1 MMKAITIEDVARL
14 SGVSRGTVS
23 RVINGSQNVNRETRK
38 RVLEVIEK
46 LGYRPNQNARRTAGG
61 RSSTIGIVIPMIGT
75 EFYERLIK
83 SMEEKFRTQWYAMML
98 FPVLKRDWV
107 SKVMMYD
114 VPNSDAAGMF
124 LCSFDIE
131 HLFSSFRK
139 PFEDPTVLVD
149 SYSPL
154 YDSIYIDN
162 ELGGY
167 LVGRKL
173 SKFEGS
179 THVIMMQESIDSGF
193 WLVFNSR
200 LRGFQKALL
209 ESGKN
214 LPPRNVH
221 SYDFSW
227 SAGALAARDIFDN
240 DSPPFNIFAMSD
252 LYAFGVMREAQLRGL
267 RIGQDVKLVGYD
279 DQSLARDWG
288 ITTVR
293 QPIELMGEKAVDMML
308 ERLEK
313 PGKEVENLCLKPEMV
328 ERESA

>member
-1 MMKAITIEDVARL
+1 
-14 SGVSRGTVS
+14 
-23 RVINGSQNVNRETRK
+23 
-38 RVLEVIEK
+38 
-46 LGYRPNQNARRTAGG
+46 
-61 RSSTIGIVIPMIGT
+61 
-75 EFYERLIK
+75 
-83 SMEEKFRTQWYAMML
+83 
-98 FPVLKRDWV
+98 
-107 SKVMMYD
+107 
-114 VPNSDAAGMF
+114 AGMF

-179 THVIMMQESIDSGF
+179 IHVIMMQESIDSGF
-193 WLVFNSR
+193 WPVFNSR

>member
-1 MMKAITIEDVARL
+1 MKPITIEDVARL

-61 RSSTIGIVIPMIGT
+61 RSSTVGIVIPMIGT

-83 SMEEKFRTQWYAMML
+83 SMEGKLRAQLYSMML

-107 SKVMMYD
+107 SKVMLHD
-114 VPNSDAAGMF
+114 VPSSDAAGIF

-131 HLFSSFRK
+131 HLFASFRK
-139 PFEDPTVLVD
+139 PFEGPTVLVD

-167 LVGRKL
+167 LAGK
-173 SKFEGS
+173 KFSQLEGS
-179 THVIMMQESIDSGF
+179 IHVIMMQESIDSAF
-193 WLVFNSR
+193 WPVFNSR
-200 LRGFQKALL
+200 LKGFQKALL
-209 ESGKN
+209 ESGKDLAQKN
-214 LPPRNVH
+214 LH
-221 SYDFSW
+221 AYDFSW

-240 DSPPFNIFAMSD
+240 DRPPFNIFAMSD

-267 RIGQDVKLVGYD
+267 RVGRDVKLVGYD
-279 DQSLARDWG
+279 DQSVARDWG

-293 QPIELMGEKAVDMML
+293 QPIEQMGEKAVDMML
-308 ERLEK
+308 ERLK
-313 PGKEVENLCLKPEMV
+313 RPGKEVESVCLKPEMV